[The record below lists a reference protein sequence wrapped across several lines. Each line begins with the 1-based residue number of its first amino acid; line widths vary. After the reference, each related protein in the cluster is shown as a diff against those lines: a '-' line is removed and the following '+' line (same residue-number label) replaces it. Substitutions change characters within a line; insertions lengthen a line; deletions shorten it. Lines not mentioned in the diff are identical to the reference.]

1 MRGRPPRRIQLS
13 AEDATHLERLVR
25 DGRTEQ
31 RIARR
36 ARILLAMADP
46 STVVEQLAAHV
57 EQRRE
62 TIWHVCRR
70 YEEVG
75 LKAIEDAPRQGRPR
89 AFSPSPSRRD

>member
-1 MRGRPPRRIQLS
+1 MRGRPPRRIQLP
-13 AEDATHLERLVR
+13 AEDAVYLERLIR

-46 STVVEQLAAHV
+46 TTVVEELAAHV

-62 TIWHVCRR
+62 TIWQLCRR
-70 YEEVG
+70 YERVG
-75 LKAIEDAPRQGRPR
+75 VEAVRDAARAGRPR
-89 AFSPSPSRRD
+89 AFSPSSARRD

>member
-1 MRGRPPRRIQLS
+1 MRGRPHRRIELPC
-13 AEDATHLERLVR
+13 EDAAYLERLVR

-46 STVVEQLAAHV
+46 ATIVQELADRV

-62 TIWHVCRR
+62 TIWHLCRR
-70 YEEVG
+70 YT
-75 LKAIEDAPRQGRPR
+75 KHSA
-89 AFSPSPSRRD
+89 